1 MVEDTEEMSRRVGKE
16 KKSNILRHTLNWF
29 NDFFGTGLEEL
40 DQGNTSKPAS
50 CVIAMTLN
58 NRINPNFD
66 WRVNGSTITIAVDQ
80 PINCHAEKTKDTFN
94 KDYQFWGVPVTIGD
108 GYVYDIETKQ
118 AKEMEDGREY
128 LITTREQ
135 MVTKLPEDVQEFIT
149 LFDEGQ
155 YEELIIHN
163 TDKERDFCDCP
174 ACKKT
179 S

>member
-1 MVEDTEEMSRRVGKE
+1 
-16 KKSNILRHTLNWF
+16 
-29 NDFFGTGLEEL
+29 
-40 DQGNTSKPAS
+40 
-50 CVIAMTLN
+50 
-58 NRINPNFD
+58 
-66 WRVNGSTITIAVDQ
+66 
-80 PINCHAEKTKDTFN
+80 
-94 KDYQFWGVPVTIGD
+94 
-108 GYVYDIETKQ
+108 
-118 AKEMEDGREY
+118 MEDGREY

-135 MVTKLPEDVQEFIT
+135 MVTNLPEDVQEFIT